1 MRGKGTPHAMSA
13 VFLDFSTLGPDELD
27 TGPLL
32 KVLPET
38 TFYDSTQPG
47 VTAERIRTAA
57 FVLANKTKLDEAAL
71 SAAKQLKFIGLTATG
86 TDNVDL
92 AAARR
97 LGIAVTNIRAYCT
110 RSVIEH
116 VFGVL
121 LCLTH
126 SLNRYHRAVKEGDWR
141 KADVFCLLQYPI
153 RELSAMTL
161 GIVGYGELGRGVAAM
176 ARGFGM
182 TTLIAR
188 GRGVPA
194 ADDGRTNF
202 DELLQRSDIVSLHCP
217 LTAETQNLIG
227 AAEIRRMKPNA
238 ILINTAR
245 GGLVDPQ
252 ALVDALQ
259 QGALAGAAIDVLR
272 EEPPAHG
279 DPLLSYDGDNL
290 ILTPHIAWAT
300 VEARQ
305 NAVDELAKNVAAFL
319 QGGKRNRVV

>member
-1 MRGKGTPHAMSA
+1 MNA

-32 KVLPET
+32 KVLPAT
-38 TFYDSTQPG
+38 KFYDSTQPG
-47 VTAERIRTAA
+47 VTAERIRTAE
-57 FVLANKTKLDEAAL
+57 FVLANKTRLDEGALAAT
-71 SAAKQLKFIGLTATG
+71 KGLKFIGLTATG

-110 RSVIEH
+110 RSVVEH

-121 LCLTH
+121 LGLTH

-141 KADVFCLLQYPI
+141 TAEVFCLLEYPL

-161 GIVGYGELGRGVAAM
+161 GIVGYGELGRGVAEM
-176 ARGFGM
+176 ARAFGM

-188 GRGVPA
+188 RRGAPA
-194 ADDGRTNF
+194 ADDGRTDF
-202 DELLQRSDIVSLHCP
+202 GELLERSDIVSLHCP

-227 AAEIRRMKPNA
+227 AAEICRMKRNA

-252 ALVDALQ
+252 ALVDALRG
-259 QGALAGAAIDVLR
+259 GALAGAGIDVLR

-279 DPLLSYDGDNL
+279 DPLLDYDGDNL

-305 NAVDELAKNVAAFL
+305 NAVNELAKNVAAFL
-319 QGGKRNRVV
+319 KGGKRNRIV

>member
-1 MRGKGTPHAMSA
+1 MKA

-32 KVLPET
+32 EVLPDTE
-38 TFYDSTQPG
+38 FFDSTEPG
-47 VTAERIRTAA
+47 LTAERIREAE
-57 FVLANKTKLDEAAL
+57 FVLTNKTCLDEAAL
-71 SAAKQLKFIGLTATG
+71 SSAKRLKFIGLTATG

-92 AAARR
+92 AAARK

-110 RSVIEH
+110 RSVVEH

-121 LCLTH
+121 LSLTH
-126 SLNRYHRAVKEGDWR
+126 NLNRYHRAVKEGDWR
-141 KADVFCLLQYPI
+141 KADVFCLLEYPI
-153 RELSAMTL
+153 RELSAMTI
-161 GIVGYGELGRGVAAM
+161 GIVGYGELGRGVADM

-188 GRGVPA
+188 RRGAPP
-194 ADDGRTNF
+194 ADDGRTGF
-202 DELLQRSDIVSLHCP
+202 EEVLERSDIVSLHCP
-217 LTAETQNLIG
+217 LLPETRNLMS
-227 AAEIRRMKPNA
+227 AAEFRRMKRDA

-245 GGLVDPQ
+245 GGLIDSQ
-252 ALVDALQ
+252 ALVDALRE
-259 QGALAGAAIDVLR
+259 GKLAGAGIDVLR

-279 DPLLSYDGDNL
+279 DSLLDYDGDNL

-305 NAVDELAKNVAAFL
+305 NAIDELAKNVASFL
-319 QGGKRNRVV
+319 GGEQRNRVV

>member
-1 MRGKGTPHAMSA
+1 MNA

-32 KVLPET
+32 QVLPDT
-38 TFYDSTQPG
+38 KFYDSTQPG
-47 VTAERIRTAA
+47 ATAERIRTAE
-57 FVLANKTKLDEAAL
+57 FVLANKTRLDEAAL
-71 SAAKQLKFIGLTATG
+71 AATKGLKFIGLTATG

-110 RSVIEH
+110 RSVVEH

-121 LCLTH
+121 LGLTH

-141 KADVFCLLQYPI
+141 RAEVFCLLEYPI

-161 GIVGYGELGRGVAAM
+161 GIVGYGELGRGVAEM
-176 ARGFGM
+176 ARAFGM

-188 GRGVPA
+188 RRGAPA
-194 ADDGRTNF
+194 ADDGCTDF
-202 DELLQRSDIVSLHCP
+202 AELLERSDIVSLHCP

-227 AAEIRRMKPNA
+227 AAEICRMKRNA

-245 GGLVDPQ
+245 GGLVDSQ
-252 ALVDALQ
+252 ALVDALRG
-259 QGALAGAAIDVLR
+259 GALAGAGIDVLR

-279 DPLLSYDGDNL
+279 DPLLDYDGDNL

-319 QGGKRNRVV
+319 KGGKRNRIV

>member
-1 MRGKGTPHAMSA
+1 MNA

-32 KVLPET
+32 QVLPDT
-38 TFYDSTQPG
+38 KFYDSTQPG
-47 VTAERIRTAA
+47 VTAERIRTAE
-57 FVLANKTKLDEAAL
+57 FVLANKTRLDEAAL
-71 SAAKQLKFIGLTATG
+71 AATKGLKFIGLTATG

-110 RSVIEH
+110 RSVVEH

-121 LCLTH
+121 LGLTH

-141 KADVFCLLQYPI
+141 RAEVFCLLEYPI

-161 GIVGYGELGRGVAAM
+161 GIVGYGELGRGVAEM
-176 ARGFGM
+176 ARAFGM

-188 GRGVPA
+188 RRGAPA
-194 ADDGRTNF
+194 ADDGCTDF
-202 DELLQRSDIVSLHCP
+202 AELLERSDIVSLHCP
-217 LTAETQNLIG
+217 LTAETRNLIG
-227 AAEIRRMKPNA
+227 AAEICRMKRNA

-245 GGLVDPQ
+245 GGLVDSQ
-252 ALVDALQ
+252 ALVDALRG
-259 QGALAGAAIDVLR
+259 GALAGAGIDVLR

-279 DPLLSYDGDNL
+279 DPLLDYDGDNL

-319 QGGKRNRVV
+319 KGGKRNRIV